1 MSSNE
6 WREVKLGET
15 ATIKGGKRLP
25 KGKSLSKLK
34 NSHPYIRVRDIGNS
48 RLLNINDNFEYVD
61 DDTQKTISRY
71 IVNTNDILISIV
83 GTIGLIAKV
92 GETLNNAN
100 LTENCAKIINLKE
113 VDSDYLYYF
122 LISEKGQAEIKKA
135 TVGAVQAKLPL
146 KNIQSIKMSLPAL
159 LEQRTIAAT
168 LSCLDDMI
176 ELNNRT
182 NKILEEMAQAIFK
195 RWFVD
200 FEFPNED
207 GEPYKSSGGEM
218 VDSQLGEIPRGWRI
232 GRFNDLIEKTISGDW
247 GKEDKKGNYTQK
259 VLCIRGADIPEIEKG
274 NKGNAPYRFILPKNF
289 ETKELSANE
298 MIVEISGGSPTQSTG
313 RCALISNELID
324 AYDVPMVCTNF
335 CRAVRFKTT
344 NYSHFGYRYWKYLY
358 NQDVFFQ
365 YENGTTGI
373 KNLDLTGILDKE
385 LINLPSIELLVD
397 FKKMS
402 EVCIKSICQNA
413 SESSNLSKIRDNLLP
428 KLMSGEIRVPIEEV
442 V

>member
-218 VDSQLGEIPRGWRI
+218 IDSELGEIPKGWRVVELGDVTTNI
-232 GRFNDLIEKTISGDW
+232 RERTKSND
-247 GKEDKKGNYTQK
+247 YK
-259 VLCIRGADIPEIEKG
+259 VLSTVNTGDLKLSEEYFTKQVFSKDLSKYIIVRIKEFAYNPARVNIGSIGMNEYDFDGCVSPVYVVFKSEEDFHWFFKM
-274 NKGNAPYRFILPKNF
+274 FIKTKNF
-289 ETKELSANE
+289 KSEVVKRASGSVRQSMNYSDFALIKIVYPPKGVIVKFNQFFETCYLAQREFTKEMEILS
-298 MIVEISGGSPTQSTG
+298 
-313 RCALISNELID
+313 D
-324 AYDVPMVCTNF
+324 
-335 CRAVRFKTT
+335 
-344 NYSHFGYRYWKYLY
+344 
-358 NQDVFFQ
+358 
-365 YENGTTGI
+365 
-373 KNLDLTGILDKE
+373 
-385 LINLPSIELLVD
+385 
-397 FKKMS
+397 
-402 EVCIKSICQNA
+402 
-413 SESSNLSKIRDNLLP
+413 IRDTLLP
-428 KLMSGEIRVPIEEV
+428 KLMSGEIRVPMEEV